1 MNILKATKRTTAS
14 TGQLNKLRSEG
25 FIPAILY
32 GGKKSNLNI
41 SLKKLHLQDLVRTE
55 TFMSKVFDLDID
67 GNPEKVL
74 PRDIAYDPVSDEP
87 IHIDFIRITKGSI
100 LTLEIP
106 VKFIN
111 SDKSPGLKKGGVL
124 NIVRRKVEL
133 KCPTE
138 NIPNEIVVDLDNT
151 EINTS
156 LKISSVKL
164 PENVVP
170 TITDRDFVIAT
181 VVAPTILVEPEK
193 VEETVAE
200 GEIPA
205 EGATEDSEGA
215 EKTEGD
221 KDKTAKPSDDKAKA
235 ASGDKGKTVKPS
247 DDKTKTA
254 SDDKGKTA
262 KPSDDKTKAASG
274 DKGKS
279 SNKET
284 KKK

>member
-1 MNILKATKRTTAS
+1 MNVLKATKRTTAS

-67 GNPEKVL
+67 GNPEKAL
-74 PRDIAYDPVSDEP
+74 PREIAYDPVSDEP
-87 IHIDFIRITKGSI
+87 IHIDFMRIVKGSKLI
-100 LTLEIP
+100 LEIP

-111 SDKSPGLKKGGVL
+111 SDKSPGLKKGAVL

-164 PENVVP
+164 P
-170 TITDRDFVIAT
+170 D
-181 VVAPTILVEPEK
+181 
-193 VEETVAE
+193 
-200 GEIPA
+200 
-205 EGATEDSEGA
+205 EGALYMLRTLSCCA
-215 EKTEGD
+215 LPCM
-221 KDKTAKPSDDKAKA
+221 KTACSREQLLVR
-235 ASGDKGKTVKPS
+235 SEIS
-247 DDKTKTA
+247 IM
-254 SDDKGKTA
+254 
-262 KPSDDKTKAASG
+262 
-274 DKGKS
+274 S
-279 SNKET
+279 SW
-284 KKK
+284 